1 MPLFEYKALNQ
12 EGKKIK
18 GIITADGPSGAR
30 MSLSREMI
38 YPMEIKEVTP
48 ADAQSRGDSLLSRV
62 RDLQRINPVLI
73 STSLRQLAALVSS
86 KLPLVDCINALV
98 EQTENVPLKKIFTHM
113 REKVIE
119 GSPLSIAMADH
130 PSVFSKVDVNMVK
143 AGEAGGALDLILVR
157 LADFAESRVKFKNKV
172 DNAMVYPMVLIMASS
187 IILIILMSV
196 VMPKVIGIFK
206 SMKVALPISTRV
218 LIVMTGFVS
227 NFWWLIIIV
236 GILMIVG
243 FIYWKKTEKGEYT
256 WDQWKLRFPLF
267 SKIHKKIA
275 IARFTRT
282 LSILLKSGIPLVE
295 ALSISGPAMGNRIM
309 EDGVQNI
316 TRLVGE
322 GEDFSSPVKKS
333 GMFPV
338 MVVQLI
344 QAGEQSGEIEEMLE
358 KTAELYEDDVD
369 ASISTLTAMVEP
381 AIILVLGFV
390 VGFIVLSILLPIFDL
405 TTGLR

>member
-30 MSLSREMI
+30 MSLSSEMI
-38 YPMEIKEVTP
+38 YPMEIREVTP
-48 ADAQSRGDSLLSRV
+48 ADAQSRGDSILSRI

-86 KLPLVDCINALV
+86 KLPLVDCLNALI
-98 EQTENVPLKKIFTHM
+98 EQTENVPLKKIFTHV

-119 GSPLSIAMADH
+119 GSPLSVAMADH
-130 PSVFSKVDVNMVK
+130 PSVFSKIDVNMVK
-143 AGEAGGALDLILVR
+143 AGETGGALDLILIR
-157 LADFAESRVKFKNKV
+157 LADFAESRVKFKKKV
-172 DNAMVYPMVLIMASS
+172 DNAMAYPMVLIMTTS

-206 SMKVALPISTRV
+206 SMKVALPIFTRI
-218 LIVMTGFVS
+218 LISITGFIS

-236 GILMIVG
+236 CILMIAG
-243 FIYWKKTEKGEYT
+243 FIYWKKTEKGGYT
-256 WDQWKLRFPLF
+256 WDQLKLRFPLF

-295 ALSISGPAMGNRIM
+295 SLNISGPAMGNRIM
-309 EDGVQNI
+309 EDGVQHI

-322 GEDFSSPVKKS
+322 GEDFSGPVKKS
-333 GMFPV
+333 GLFPT

-344 QAGEQSGEIEEMLE
+344 QAGEQSGELEDMLE
-358 KTAELYEDDVD
+358 KAAELYEDDVD
-369 ASISTLTAMVEP
+369 ATVSTLTAMVEP
-381 AIILVLGFV
+381 AIILIMGFM
-390 VGFIVLSILLPIFDL
+390 VGFIVLSILMPIFDM
-405 TTGLR
+405 TSGLR